1 MANFTVQ
8 SDNFVGLTPSLND
21 SIWNI
26 AVDNAPYRTGNL
38 RAQIKRAEANG
49 KRCRIFYNTQ
59 LAPYLEFLEAGQ
71 GRVKKYKGFI
81 ENDTVNG
88 ILGEVMQ
95 FITSGETTYTGIPT
109 ITLRTDRARNYE
121 RKMLKGVGL
130 NPNMR
135 INAFE
140 RATLGYFFSN
150 SKNIHKKTLNMETPL
165 FANAFDRKQRNNR
178 FITDVSMGGSPSSL
192 GSGSSLGEGQ
202 KQIK

>member
-1 MANFTVQ
+1 MWVE
-8 SDNFVGLTPSLND
+8 
-21 SIWNI
+21 
-26 AVDNAPYRTGNL
+26 
-38 RAQIKRAEANG
+38 IK
-49 KRCRIFYNTQ
+49 KH
-59 LAPYLEFLEAGQ
+59 
-71 GRVKKYKGFI
+71 KGFI
-81 ENDTVNG
+81 EKNDTVNG
-88 ILGEVMQ
+88 ILEVMQ

-165 FANAFDRKQRNNR
+165 FANAFDRKQREIIDLLQT
-178 FITDVSMGGSPSSL
+178 F
-192 GSGSSLGEGQ
+192 Q
-202 KQIK
+202 